1 MYALGELS
9 ADGLIESR
17 VGQGTVIINNTWSL
31 LAATP
36 PPDWNQYVKSGSYQP
51 NIQMIQQINRAETDS
66 NMIRLGT
73 GELARSPPDRPNAGD
88 VERQDVQPFHLGL
101 LGTEREPIFKRNHQ

>member
-1 MYALGELS
+1 M
-9 ADGLIESR
+9 
-17 VGQGTVIINNTWSL
+17 IINNTWSL

-73 GELARSPPDRPNAGD
+73 GELSPDLLPTDQMRETLNGRMSSRFTLGYSEPKGSLYLR
-88 VERQDVQPFHLGL
+88 EIISEHLKRKGL
-101 LGTEREPIFKRNHQ
+101 